1 MLSSRL
7 KAFIILSLILHA
19 AGFGLVAFLTPGEMD
34 QKAQPLTV
42 GVTTQ
47 YADPGKGKGNSLAP
61 APMNQPE
68 PEKKEVKPPEK
79 KAFKR
84 VVRKT
89 PAKEPEKK
97 EIISR
102 DNNPVNEQ
110 TAVTSAISSSA
121 NTGETDNV
129 SPGDTQKGSGIG
141 DSGTGLD
148 TKGSGNGTEIGYP
161 NYGLNPKPTYP
172 TIAKRHGYE
181 GLVVL
186 NVFVLESGNVGKI
199 EIRKSSGYDVLDNSA
214 LDAVRNWVFI
224 PGKRN
229 GQAMSSW
236 VVVPIRFDL
245 TNG

>member
-7 KAFIILSLILHA
+7 IFFIVLSLILHA
-19 AGFGLVAFLTPGEMD
+19 TVFATIISLTPIVDE
-34 QKAQPLTV
+34 KAQPLMV
-42 GVTTQ
+42 GITTQ
-47 YADPGKGKGNSLAP
+47 YKDPGTGKGNSLEP
-61 APMNQPE
+61 APMKKAE
-68 PEKKEVKPPEK
+68 PEKKEEK
-79 KAFKR
+79 THEEKVFKR

-89 PAKEPEKK
+89 PAKKPEKK
-97 EIISR
+97 EIISQ

-110 TAVTSAISSSA
+110 TAVTSAISHA
-121 NTGETDNV
+121 NAGETDNV
-129 SPGDTQKGSGIG
+129 SQGGTQKGSGIG
-141 DSGTGLD
+141 DRGTGLD
-148 TKGSGNGTEIGYP
+148 TKGSGRGTEIGYP
-161 NYGLNPKPTYP
+161 NYGLNPKPAYP
-172 TIAKRHGYE
+172 EIAKRHGYE

-186 NVFVLESGNVGKI
+186 NVFVLESGSVGKI

-229 GQAMSSW
+229 GHATSSW